1 MTEILGSGES
11 QAPKS
16 VDVDGVYPDG
26 SKKYGPEKRVIKL

>member
-1 MTEILGSGES
+1 MIKILGSGDS

-26 SKKYGPEKRVIKL
+26 SKKYGPEK